1 MGVYQRGVS
10 RLSGRMI
17 RKAILVLAL
26 LGATLPAAS
35 ASAQTPPPLPGG
47 PPPVFPV
54 QPGLTPF
61 PGTVGPQIRQFDC
74 RTYWVRS
81 SEPPYRLEQQT
92 VCLGWEVIRP

>member
-1 MGVYQRGVS
+1 
-10 RLSGRMI
+10 MI

-26 LGATLPAAS
+26 LGATLPTAA

-47 PPPVFPV
+47 APVFPV
-54 QPGLTPF
+54 EPGLTPF

-81 SEPPYRLEQQT
+81 AEPPHRLEQQT
-92 VCLGWEVIRP
+92 VCFGWEVIRP